1 MGLVAE
7 MQEQQTEIE
16 IGGTLQQRISSCLQV
31 LDQFLRQDEAAVVS
45 SMVVAEKRT
54 SGAADNV
61 VDCVANIMG
70 KIFNFVFPPQ
80 NFVFKLQLYRVLRLW
95 FFYFSCF

>member
-16 IGGTLQQRISSCLQV
+16 IGGTLQQRISSCLGV
-31 LDQFLRQDEAAVVS
+31 MDKFLRQDEAIVS
-45 SMVVAEKRT
+45 SMVVAEKRS
-54 SGAADNV
+54 SGVADNV

-70 KIFNFVFPPQ
+70 AYRNRCYVYYLNTCHILNQPPNFI
-80 NFVFKLQLYRVLRLW
+80 
-95 FFYFSCF
+95 

>member
-1 MGLVAE
+1 MAE

-16 IGGTLQQRISSCLQV
+16 IGGTLQQRIVSCLSV
-31 LDQFLRQDEAAVVS
+31 MDQFLRQDEPIVS
-45 SMVVAEKRT
+45 SMVVAEKRS

-70 KIFNFVFPPQ
+70 KFLKVFVC
-80 NFVFKLQLYRVLRLW
+80 R
-95 FFYFSCF
+95 

>member
-1 MGLVAE
+1 

-16 IGGTLQQRISSCLQV
+16 IGGTLQQRISSCLSAM
-31 LDQFLRQDEAAVVS
+31 DQFLRQKEPVVS
-45 SMVVAEKRT
+45 SMVVAEKRS

-70 KIFNFVFPPQ
+70 ELVNVII
-80 NFVFKLQLYRVLRLW
+80 
-95 FFYFSCF
+95 